1 MKIALAT
8 CMTLPEPDVDQAL
21 LVAAL
26 ESRGAVVR
34 HLPWDDTN
42 ESIREDELVVI
53 RSTWNYYKDVDA
65 FLEWV
70 DRTGRV
76 TRILNPPS
84 VIRSNARKTYLGDLE
99 RRGID
104 IVPTEFVARNEA
116 RRVEEIVT
124 TRGWDTIVIK
134 PVVSAA
140 SFSTQR
146 FETARL
152 DEAQR
157 FLDDLTRDRDVMV
170 QRWMPAVDGYGERSL
185 VWIDGELTHAI
196 RKSPRFTGG
205 VEVVSE
211 QVPISDAER
220 AFAERTLAPL
230 AKELLYARVDVVPD
244 ESGPPAGDGA
254 GPTLRLMELE
264 LIEPSLFLKQ
274 SSRALDR
281 LAAAILREASGG
293 AAASRSA

>member
-8 CMTLPEPDVDQAL
+8 CMKLAEPDVDEVL

-26 ESRGAVVR
+26 EARGAAVR
-34 HLPWDDTN
+34 LLPWDDTN
-42 ESIREDELVVI
+42 ESAHEDELVVI
-53 RSTWNYYKDVDA
+53 RSTWNYYTDVDA

-84 VIRSNARKTYLGDLE
+84 VIHSNARKTYLRDLE

-104 IVPTEFVARNEA
+104 IVPTEFVRRNEV

-124 TRGWDTIVIK
+124 AREWDTIVVK

-146 FETARL
+146 FESARL
-152 DEAQR
+152 DDAQR
-157 FLDDLTRDRDVMV
+157 FLDDLTRERDVMV
-170 QRWMPAVDGYGERSL
+170 QRWMPAIDSYGERSL

-196 RKSPRFTGG
+196 RKSPRFVGG

-211 QVPISDAER
+211 EVPIADAER
-220 AFAERTLAPL
+220 AFAENVLAPL

-244 ESGPPAGDGA
+244 ESDSPAGDNA
-254 GPTLRLMELE
+254 GQTPRLMELE

-274 SSRALDR
+274 STHALDR
-281 LAAAILREASGG
+281 LTTAILREASGG
-293 AAASRSA
+293 AAAARTT